1 MKPILNQNNSLV
13 TILDLKNGGYRLYNT
28 FNLNIVSEN
37 DDYQE
42 LFGPLRFFIP
52 LYESKICFFV
62 GTAYNLNFPPDQ
74 IIIWD
79 EERKRKAG
87 IILLKGACDY
97 LKVRKEML
105 ICMVEYQILV
115 FDIYKMDLILTL
127 DDCNNYFPFEIS
139 YEGNPAVI
147 VYQSKS
153 QPKQV
158 KVVKIKMEPLSN
170 KVISDKINEY
180 KEKFNA
186 SIQDWGE
193 ILIPT
198 HKKQFVVSTI
208 FQDIVRIKV
217 SNNVRI
223 FLL

>member
-28 FNLNIVSEN
+28 FNLNKVSEN

-42 LFGPLRFFIP
+42 LLGPLRFFIP

-74 IIIWD
+74 IIVWD

-105 ICMVEYQILV
+105 VCMVEFQILV
-115 FDIYKMDLILTL
+115 FEIYKMELILIL

-158 KVVKIKMEPLSN
+158 KVVKIKLEAMSN
-170 KVISDKINEY
+170 KLISDKVNEY
-180 KEKFNA
+180 KEKFNL

-198 HKKQFVVSTI
+198 HKKTI
-208 FQDIVRIKV
+208 CCFNDISRY
-217 SNNVRI
+217 SQN
-223 FLL
+223 